1 MLKASFPKEWIEKA
15 TPYLTNP
22 DLTFFSLEEV
32 LKNHPK
38 PESLIEYLNERRFI
52 LLTRIL
58 DYSSCL
64 RKFLI
69 RHPTAFEENIPG
81 LWYRFKNKET
91 YLKELKKF
99 SDRFKDISELL
110 AFYRHYEL
118 LRVFAK
124 ELLGTATLEEILA
137 EYSALAD
144 ALVEYA
150 YREAFKKITN
160 RYGEPITSSGNTAGG
175 LILGLGK
182 LGSEELN
189 YYSDIDLIF
198 LHETDE
204 GKAGTLSLPQF
215 FEKVF
220 KETVQILTKITPE
233 GKPYEVDLDLRP
245 FGKSGPITM
254 SLRSAELYYES
265 YGRTWE
271 RFALLR
277 ARFVAGKEQLY
288 DWFWKEVQLPF
299 VYKQPTDPKVI
310 EEIRLMK
317 KKLEALH
324 KKKLLTQYNVK
335 TGKGGIRE
343 VEFTVQALQ
352 ILLGKDSPFLR
363 ERNTFRAIWKLHQ
376 KGIFSDEEAYELEK
390 AYTFLRRLEH
400 RLQLKDCVQTQNL
413 KKEHIPFLTKSLDIN
428 SETQFW
434 SLFNRYTERVH
445 EIFENLLPEKKEEK
459 LSPIAEA
466 IVTQNTEPLLEK
478 FPHVSPWLVERLVI
492 TLNAVWEGREG
503 IYLSEREKENFLQWV
518 DYIVNSILS
527 SPLPDVTLTNFI
539 KFLQNPTGRK
549 LLFLQPSE
557 KLYQTLFRIFSVSS
571 YLTNKIYVSPDLV
584 EDILTLYK
592 DYPTKEEIERD
603 LSEFKKA
610 KNLPYINL
618 IRRFEASWTIRIALI
633 FIADQNK
640 EENILKLFRSLT
652 DLTEVVIN
660 DIWKELKLEEIPLAL
675 FALGKF
681 GSGELTLASDLDLVF
696 AFKDL
701 ESKTRFAEKPKEF
714 VRFITTH
721 TSEGYLYKVDF
732 RLRPMGTKGELAPT
746 LDYFKEYFEK
756 HARTWER
763 LAWLRSRPVAGDSA
777 VIEELNHLV
786 EKFLFEKPL
795 TEKEEKEI
803 YQMRLKLQQNS
814 KDGIGKY
821 DLKMGYGGLMDIEFL
836 VQYLLLKE
844 GKKIENTYGALKEL
858 SKKYP
863 LLKELEKPYL
873 FLRLLETA
881 NRIVKPSGGSVIN
894 KKDLPQI
901 GAFLNRNPEEVEEEI
916 VKTRKVVRDIFL
928 EFLGV

>member
-1 MLKASFPKEWIEKA
+1 MNLLNIPKEWIDKA
-15 TPYLTNP
+15 RPFLFNE
-22 DLTFFSLEEV
+22 DLVFFSLEEI
-32 LKNHPK
+32 LKNHPH
-38 PESLIEYLNERRFI
+38 PRTLLDYLNERRFI

-58 DYSSCL
+58 DQSSCL

-69 RHPTAFEENIPG
+69 RHPTAFEENLPG
-81 LWYRFKNKET
+81 LWYRFKKKET
-91 YLKELKKF
+91 YLKELEKFSEKF
-99 SDRFKDISELL
+99 SDVSELL

-118 LRVFAK
+118 LRIFSK
-124 ELLGTATLEEILA
+124 ELLQTASLEDILA
-137 EYSALAD
+137 EYSHMAD

-150 YREAFKKITN
+150 YRKALEKNI
-160 RYGEPITSSGNTAGG
+160 RRWGEPITKTGQLAGG

-204 GKAGTLSLPQF
+204 GKAGSLSLPQF

-220 KETVQILTKITPE
+220 KDTLSILTKITPE

-277 ARFVAGKEQLY
+277 ARPVAGKIELY
-288 DWFWKEVQLPF
+288 NWFWNEIQLPF

-317 KKLEALH
+317 KKMEALT
-324 KKKLLTQYNVK
+324 KKKILNQINVK
-335 TGKGGIRE
+335 TGRGGIRE

-376 KGIFSDEEAYELEK
+376 KGIFSDEEAYLLES
-390 AYTFLRRLEH
+390 AYSFLRKLEH
-400 RLQLKDCVQTQNL
+400 RIQLKDCIQTQNL
-413 KKEHIPFLTKSLDIN
+413 KKNDVPFYTKALGFKDEN
-428 SETQFW
+428 QFW
-434 SLFNRYTERVH
+434 EEFNKQTQRVH
-445 EIFENLLPEKKEEK
+445 SIFENLLPEKKEEK

-466 IVTQNTEPLLEK
+466 VITSSVEPLKEIYTDV
-478 FPHVSPWLVERLVI
+478 PPWILERLVI
-492 TLNAVWEGREG
+492 TLSAVWEGREG
-503 IYLSEREKENFLQWV
+503 IYLSEKEKENFLAWV
-518 DYIVNSILS
+518 DYIVDAILR
-527 SPLPDVTLTNFI
+527 SPMPDITLTNFI

-549 LLFLQPSE
+549 LLFLQPSK
-557 KLYQTLFRIFSVSS
+557 KLYETLFRIFSVSS

-592 DYPTKEEIERD
+592 DYPTKEEIKKD
-603 LSEFKKA
+603 LLETKKI
-610 KNLPYINL
+610 KNIPYINL
-618 IRRFEASWTIRIALI
+618 IRRFEASWTIRMALI
-633 FIADQNK
+633 FITDPNKKQN
-640 EENILKLFRSLT
+640 ITKLFEALT
-652 DLTEVVIN
+652 DLTEVVLE
-660 DIWKELKLEEIPLAL
+660 DIWKELFKEEIPLAL

-681 GSGELTLASDLDLVF
+681 GSRELTLASDLDLVF

-701 ESKTRFAEKPKEF
+701 ESKNRYLNKPHEL

-746 LDYFKEYFEK
+746 LDYYEEYFSK

-763 LAWLRSRPVAGDSA
+763 LAWVRSRFIVGDTE
-777 VIEELNHLV
+777 VGKRLEKLV

-795 TEKEEKEI
+795 TQKEEKEI
-803 YQMRLKLQQNS
+803 FEMRMRLQQAS
-814 KDGIGKY
+814 KDGSKRY
-821 DLKMGYGGLMDIEFL
+821 DLKMGFGGLMDIEFL

-844 GKKIENTYGALKEL
+844 KRKIENTYRALEFL
-858 SKKYP
+858 EKKYP
-863 LLKELEKPYL
+863 QLEELKDHYKFFRTLETS
-873 FLRLLETA
+873 LRL
-881 NRIVKPSGGSVIN
+881 IKPSGGSVITHS
-894 KKDLPQI
+894 DLPKVA
-901 GAFLNRNPEEVEEEI
+901 AFLDFQPSELQEEI
-916 VKTRKVVRDIFL
+916 NKRRKLVRETFL
-928 EFLGV
+928 EFLG